1 METTELSPIVV
12 PDSSDRCPYIR
23 LRRFFSLVAAS
34 PTIFR
39 RTSSSATE
47 KARLVISIT
56 CSILT
61 LLRIIPYYN
70 TLYCIITIEEAQ
82 YSSQD
87 MNDNAMVDV
96 VQGIAHVYLKQTK
109 IRHQPKRVEEQ
120 VKSCTR
126 ILLFIM
132 TTSRA
137 LGMLPAIIAELHHG
151 TASSWYS
158 C

>member
-1 METTELSPIVV
+1 
-12 PDSSDRCPYIR
+12 
-23 LRRFFSLVAAS
+23 
-34 PTIFR
+34 
-39 RTSSSATE
+39 
-47 KARLVISIT
+47 
-56 CSILT
+56 
-61 LLRIIPYYN
+61 
-70 TLYCIITIEEAQ
+70 
-82 YSSQD
+82 

-126 ILLFIM
+126 MLLFIM

-137 LGMLPAIIAELHHG
+137 LGVLPAIIAELHHG